1 MPNGAVVFY
10 IRIQRYNHL
19 YQEATFLDGDERD
32 EWNHVLSWPQIK
44 SIQPS
49 EQY

>member
-1 MPNGAVVFY
+1 MPNGAVFFC
-10 IRIQRYNHL
+10 ICIQRDNHL
-19 YQEATFLDGDERD
+19 YQEAMFVDGDERD